1 MSTTEFWIA
10 DAEGRV
16 LGPVGLEVLKD
27 LILAGRLGEV
37 SRVSLDG
44 RSWAPLNTVPELLAI
59 VEQRNPHVRTARE
72 KAQATRLR
80 SQLDAMR
87 TLPAHEIFKL
97 PPDATL
103 EQHRQAFFRLS
114 KQFHPDSVPAD
125 ADPELREACALAF
138 RFLSGLMTRVEAGL
152 NRAAPPPPPRPAA
165 PPPAP
170 APEPRAPVAAPT
182 PSYDP
187 ESFVGIKQLGPGAAQ
202 AKIRVTD
209 ANVGM
214 FTDHPLMNLRCGAC
228 FIATEHV
235 LPLGTQVALTL
246 SFDDPPYAIVARAR
260 VAYEDAGRG
269 RSAHGFGVTFMDLS
283 AKDRDFIKSFV
294 ARAKQQ
300 RQVSHA
306 P

>member
-27 LILAGRLGEV
+27 LILAGRLGSVAKV
-37 SRVSLDG
+37 SRDG
-44 RSWAPLNTVPELLAI
+44 KSWAPLQSVPELLAI
-59 VEQRNPHVRTARE
+59 VEQRDPSVRTARE
-72 KAQATRLR
+72 KAQAARLR

-87 TLPAHEIFKL
+87 SRPAHEIFKL

-103 EQHRQAFFRLS
+103 EQHREAFFRLS
-114 KQFHPDSVPAD
+114 KQFHPDAVPAD
-125 ADPELREACALAF
+125 AVPELRDACALAF
-138 RFLSGLMTRVEAGL
+138 RFLSGLMTRVESGL
-152 NRAAPPPPPRPAA
+152 NRAPPPPP
-165 PPPAP
+165 PPP
-170 APEPRAPVAAPT
+170 PVALETPV

-202 AKIRVTD
+202 AKIRVTA

-228 FIATEHV
+228 FVITEQV

-246 SFDDPPYAIVARAR
+246 SFEDPPYAIVARAK
-260 VAYEDAGRG
+260 VAFEDAGRG
-269 RSAHGFGVTFMDLS
+269 KSAHGFGITLLDLP
-283 AKDRDFIKSFV
+283 AKDREFIKGFV
-294 ARAKQQ
+294 ERMKQQ
-300 RQVSHA
+300 RQLSQA
-306 P
+306 S